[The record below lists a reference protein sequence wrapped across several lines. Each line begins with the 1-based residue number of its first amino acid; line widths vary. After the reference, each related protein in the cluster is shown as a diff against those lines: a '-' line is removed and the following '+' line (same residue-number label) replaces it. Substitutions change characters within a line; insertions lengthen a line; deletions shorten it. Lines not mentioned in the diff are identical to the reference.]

1 MRGKKKKLLSLKKSK
16 KWTTVKF
23 KQTTV
28 KYQRV
33 AFPPAYRGK
42 VSLKVT
48 YQGARSTPSIDKH
61 WRARLAASPSP
72 HNIHWQMKNKKQL
85 KGTNMSEGDS
95 TKQTFIMTGR
105 KKKKCM
111 TKGSCMEFTLDEERR
126 KRSPKLLFF
135 PLWWMSTSV
144 PVPRMGRCRGV

>member
-1 MRGKKKKLLSLKKSK
+1 MICRPLRFGLASILTCQILEPKNTEASTLFTWTKMRGKKKKLLSLQKSK
-16 KWTTVKF
+16 KRTTVKF

-33 AFPPAYRGK
+33 AFPPAYGGK

-105 KKKKCM
+105 KKRN
-111 TKGSCMEFTLDEERR
+111 E
-126 KRSPKLLFF
+126 
-135 PLWWMSTSV
+135 W
-144 PVPRMGRCRGV
+144 PRVHAWSSL